1 MTERGQD
8 QTDKEMERVILV
20 YLWLHNRR
28 CTTVAL
34 PVKSLFYASRT
45 VY

>member
-20 YLWLHNRR
+20 FIFG
-28 CTTVAL
+28 CTIDDV
-34 PVKSLFYASRT
+34 
-45 VY
+45 